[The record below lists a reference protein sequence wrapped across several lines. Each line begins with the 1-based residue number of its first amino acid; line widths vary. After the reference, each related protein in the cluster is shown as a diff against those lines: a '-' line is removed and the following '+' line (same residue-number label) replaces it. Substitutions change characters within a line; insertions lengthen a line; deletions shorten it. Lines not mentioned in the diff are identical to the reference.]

1 MSSPDAGRGFSP
13 STSPRRTARRRSS
26 AASRSPVL
34 AKAAVPPG
42 FRAPPKLHER
52 PLHTLSARELEDRFA
67 MNEGILAQPASSQS
81 TYTARMEAE
90 QMQIR
95 ARLLE
100 LGVSSLGQQLDSVHI
115 SSHTDAPGQPSSSP
129 QMIPAKRRA
138 LERWSQAHRG
148 APGSLFIPAEE
159 AEAIEQRAHQ
169 AQLEREKQ
177 QYEKNVQ
184 RGHIMPGEQLT
195 QKQIND
201 RLWAFMNY
209 KPTESDEED
218 DDDEDDE
225 DVGARKFDSEDPST
239 WFDDYDEDQGHQ
251 IIEPDE
257 LEGIIEVEQPGNWGV
272 MKIED

>member
-1 MSSPDAGRGFSP
+1 
-13 STSPRRTARRRSS
+13 
-26 AASRSPVL
+26 
-34 AKAAVPPG
+34 
-42 FRAPPKLHER
+42 
-52 PLHTLSARELEDRFA
+52 
-67 MNEGILAQPASSQS
+67 MNEGILAQPCVRRHAIELPSGPTDPHSRASSQS

-100 LGVSSLGQQLDSVHI
+100 LGVNSLGQQLDSVHI

-138 LERWSQAHRG
+138 LERWSQTHRG
-148 APGSLFIPAEE
+148 AAGSLFMPAEE
-159 AEAIEQRAHQ
+159 ADAIEQRAHQ

-177 QYEKNVQ
+177 HYEKSVQ

-195 QKQIND
+195 QKQINE

-209 KPTESDEED
+209 KPTESDEEYD
-218 DDDEDDE
+218 DDDDDAEDD
-225 DVGARKFDSEDPST
+225 DTAAHKFNSEDPST

-257 LEGIIEVEQPGNWGV
+257 LENIIQVEQPGNWGV
-272 MKIED
+272 MKIDD